1 MLPSDFD
8 FTDEPLIRYD
18 VSVIENTFVDDCK

>member
-8 FTDEPLIRYD
+8 FTDEPLIQYD